1 MYYITEAGVKFLNEA
16 RGEQYLKGV
25 GAQSTLDAFRAAKRK
40 GGSPRTLS
48 RLRKVLSSKLS
59 ASPHDPNYGLGKP
72 IDQMPRSIT
81 KRVRDV
87 PFSEVPKHHANIIR
101 AANILRD
108 ARKKKQRMEADLEG
122 GSQHLSIPHD

>member
-1 MYYITEAGVKFLNEA
+1 MYYITKAGVKFLNEA
-16 RGEQYLKGV
+16 RGEQYLRGV
-25 GAQSTLDAFRAAKRK
+25 GAQSTLDAFSAAKRK
-40 GGSPRTLS
+40 GGLPRTLS
-48 RLRKVLSSKLS
+48 RTRKVLGSKLS

-72 IDQMPRSIT
+72 IHELPRSIT

-87 PFSEVPKHHANIIR
+87 PFSEVPKHHANIKR

>member
-1 MYYITEAGVKFLNEA
+1 MKYLTKAGVKFLNEV
-16 RGEQYLKGV
+16 RGQQYLKGV
-25 GAQSTLDAFRAAKRK
+25 GAQSTLDAFSAAKRK
-40 GGSPRTLS
+40 GGLPRTLS
-48 RLRKVLSSKLS
+48 RTGNVLGSKLS

-101 AANILRD
+101 AANRLRN
-108 ARKKKQRMEADLEG
+108 ARKTKQRMKADLEG
-122 GSQHLSIPHD
+122 GSQHLSTPHD